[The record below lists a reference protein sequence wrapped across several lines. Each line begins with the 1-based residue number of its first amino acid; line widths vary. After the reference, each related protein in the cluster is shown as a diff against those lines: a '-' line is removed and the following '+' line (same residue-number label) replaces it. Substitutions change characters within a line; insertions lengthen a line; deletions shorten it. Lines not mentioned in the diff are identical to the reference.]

1 MSVALSDNLKQVLD
15 GKVFV
20 TVATVQPDGAPQ
32 ASPVWVKRDGDEL
45 LFCTTAERV
54 KARNLTR
61 DARVS
66 VVVIDPAAPYNYAQ
80 VYGTASVTTEGG
92 RELIDELSVKYTGKD
107 YDTFSGGHGGDGT
120 RVVVR
125 VTPEKVSGQG
135 NLH

>member
-1 MSVALSDNLKQVLD
+1 MSVALSANLKQVLD
-15 GKVFV
+15 GQVFV

-32 ASPVWVKRDGDEL
+32 ASPVWVKRDGDDL

-54 KARNLTR
+54 KARNLNHDPR
-61 DARVS
+61 IS

-80 VYGTASVTTEGG
+80 VRGTASVTTEGG

-107 YDTFSGGHGGDGT
+107 YDTFSGGHAEDGT

-125 VTPEKVSGQG
+125 VTPEKISGQG

>member
-1 MSVALSDNLKQVLD
+1 MSVALPANLKQVLD
-15 GKVFV
+15 GQVFI

-32 ASPVWVKRDGDEL
+32 ASPVWVKRDGDDL
-45 LFCTTAERV
+45 LFSTTAERV
-54 KARNLTR
+54 KARNLNR
-61 DARVS
+61 DPRIS

-80 VYGTASVTTEGG
+80 VRGTASVSTEGA

-125 VTPEKVSGQG
+125 VTPETISGQG

>member
-1 MSVALSDNLKQVLD
+1 VSVALSDNLKQVLD
-15 GKVFV
+15 GQVFV

-54 KARNLTR
+54 KARNLKR